1 MNVYKMQRDKSVNQE
16 NIFFEEVIA
25 CATKNPINKL

>member
-1 MNVYKMQRDKSVNQE
+1 MNVYKMYRDKSANQE
-16 NIFFEEVIA
+16 SNFFEEVIA